1 MVLVMAGKCP
11 ITTKARNV
19 ENAGGQVAL
28 IGDAWYESIED
39 VWFEDIDGSGFSLTI
54 PALLI

>member
-1 MVLVMAGKCP
+1 M
-11 ITTKARNV
+11 